1 MAQRILALAT
11 ALAVLASTAM
21 AQTSSRLRG
30 TIAAVNGTT
39 LKISP
44 NGGGPDATVTLSPD
58 AVVVAL
64 VPAKL
69 SDITPGT
76 FIGTAAEAQPD
87 GTLVAKEIHVFP
99 ESMRGAG
106 EGHRPFDLGPN
117 STMTN
122 GTVGQKVKATSGG
135 RLTVSYKG
143 GEKTIVVPPDAPV
156 VMITPGSPAMLLA
169 GAHVV
174 LQVKTGP
181 GSTPT
186 VDRVTVG
193 KDGFV
198 PPM

>member
-1 MAQRILALAT
+1 MAQRILALAA
-11 ALAVLASTAM
+11 ALALLASTAV

-30 TIAAVNGTT
+30 TIASVNGTT

-76 FIGTAAEAQPD
+76 FIGTAAETQPD
-87 GTLVAKEIHVFP
+87 GTLVAKEVHVFP

-106 EGHRPFDLGPN
+106 EGHRSFDLGPK

-122 GTVGQKVKATSGG
+122 GTVGT
-135 RLTVSYKG
+135 RLARMTPF
-143 GEKTIVVPPDAPV
+143 IVPPRPV
-156 VMITPGSPAMLLA
+156 W
-169 GAHVV
+169 
-174 LQVKTGP
+174 
-181 GSTPT
+181 
-186 VDRVTVG
+186 
-193 KDGFV
+193 
-198 PPM
+198 